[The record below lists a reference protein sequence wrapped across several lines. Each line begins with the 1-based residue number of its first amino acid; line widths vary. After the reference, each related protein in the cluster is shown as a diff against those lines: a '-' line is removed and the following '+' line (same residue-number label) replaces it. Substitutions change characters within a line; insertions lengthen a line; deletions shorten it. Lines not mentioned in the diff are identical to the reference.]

1 MTCTLFGSH
10 FRGAPYAQPLLL
22 VLVDVRLVL
31 EDLIDLGQPI
41 GDAPG
46 DLREVLVQQLKLG
59 IVGLIVKRGP
69 HEAAV
74 LVVALLVLAPAI
86 EGLAHTKLHTA
97 PACTEEAHAD
107 SRRRIW
113 RLFHHRVDAEGI
125 KGVPGLRLQEVAQ
138 PHATRLRSARLAR
151 HLPIALGDA

>member
-31 EDLIDLGQPI
+31 EDLIDLCQPI

-59 IVGLIVKRGP
+59 IVGLIVRRGP
-69 HEAAV
+69 HDAAV
-74 LVVALLVLAPAI
+74 LVVALLVPALAI
-86 EGLAHTKLHTA
+86 EGLLHVELHTA
-97 PACTEEAHAD
+97 PACTDGAHVD
-107 SRRRIW
+107 CRRWIW
-113 RLFHHRVDAEGI
+113 H
-125 KGVPGLRLQEVAQ
+125 LR
-138 PHATRLRSARLAR
+138 PK
-151 HLPIALGDA
+151 

>member
-59 IVGLIVKRGP
+59 IVGLIVRRGP
-69 HEAAV
+69 HDAAV

-97 PACTEEAHAD
+97 PACTDGAHVD
-107 SRRRIW
+107 CCRWIW
-113 RLFHHRVDAEGI
+113 HLFHQRVDAESVE
-125 KGVPGLRLQEVAQ
+125 GVPGLRPHEV
-138 PHATRLRSARLAR
+138 
-151 HLPIALGDA
+151 G